1 MYLIEQIVNH
11 EDEEHLCQ
19 AREHECGMVG
29 ITTAPQL
36 AILILYHL
44 NR

>member
-29 ITTAPQL
+29 ITAPQL